1 MFTEEGLKMIEL
13 IFLLKLSILVLS
25 CTIFFCLYRAVL
37 GPTTADRI
45 IGINVVGTKAI
56 TAFVFLA
63 AIFQKG
69 SYLDIAILYA
79 MLIYV
84 TTIAFVKYLEQRN
97 LGE

>member
-1 MFTEEGLKMIEL
+1 MMDLL
-13 IFLLKLSILVLS
+13 IIIKLSIVILS

-45 IGINVVGTKAI
+45 IGINVVGCKAV
-56 TAFVFLA
+56 TVLVFLA
-63 AIFQKG
+63 AVFQKA
-69 SYLDIAILYA
+69 SFLDIALLYA

-84 TTIAFVKYLEQRN
+84 TTLAFVKYLEQRD

>member
-1 MFTEEGLKMIEL
+1 MIEL
-13 IFLLKLSILVLS
+13 IFLLKLSILILS

-45 IGINVVGTKAI
+45 IGINVVGTKVI

-69 SYLDIAILYA
+69 SYLDIAMLYA

-84 TTIAFVKYLEQRN
+84 TTLAFIKYLEQRN

>member
-1 MFTEEGLKMIEL
+1 MIEL
-13 IFLLKLSILVLS
+13 DFLLKLAILVLS

-45 IGINVVGTKAI
+45 IGINVVGTKAVV
-56 TAFVFLA
+56 AFVFLA
-63 AIFQKG
+63 AIFQK
-69 SYLDIAILYA
+69 SSFLDIAMLYA

-84 TTIAFVKYLEQRN
+84 TTIAFIKYLEHRD